1 MKQGKAN
8 KSFAKR
14 MHWSQN
20 TASSNNTRDSSTHGH
35 HQMVNTEIRM
45 IIFFIAENGKA
56 VYSQQKTI
64 PGTDC
69 GSDISSYCKI
79 QAQLEESRENH
90 QAIQVLIKSNPLI
103 IHWG

>member
-1 MKQGKAN
+1 MTSA
-8 KSFAKR
+8 
-14 MHWSQN
+14 
-20 TASSNNTRDSSTHGH
+20 
-35 HQMVNTEIRM
+35 EIRF

-90 QAIQVLIKSNPLI
+90 
-103 IHWG
+103 